1 MKRFIIL
8 ATFLFSSL
16 LGYAQ
21 ISMLDSTETRP
32 YAFTAGMN
40 YISNYVYNGRSD
52 SLKAPYFI
60 PSLTFRHDNGLS
72 LSADLYFL
80 NNGVG

>member
-1 MKRFIIL
+1 MMKRYIVL
-8 ATFLFSSL
+8 VTLLLSSF

-21 ISMLDSTETRP
+21 ISLLDSTETRP

-52 SLKAPYFI
+52 SLKAPILF
-60 PSLTFRHDNGLS
+60 PL
-72 LSADLYFL
+72 
-80 NNGVG
+80 